1 MHEWTQE
8 IRKRLSGLNLPPARE
23 AEIVEE
29 LAQHLE
35 DRCRELLMGGAT
47 ESDARR
53 VALEELSNPS
63 VDGLAWGLRRVER
76 EVSQEPLVPGGGGR
90 GNFLASLWQDLR
102 YGSRTLAK
110 NPGFSVVA
118 AFTLALGIGANTAIF
133 SLINVILL
141 KALPVSDPDQL
152 VALRWESPH
161 SKTDSLPYPT
171 FEQLR
176 DSSHVFK
183 GMFAFCNVGL
193 ATSMDG
199 EAGLATGQ
207 LVSGSFFSVL
217 GVRAVAGRTFA
228 SEEDRVPGGDP
239 VAVISYAYWKRQFGL
254 DPGAIGKQLTLNGV
268 AFTVIGVA
276 GPAFEG
282 LSLGNTPDIWVPM
295 MMQAQVMD
303 GRSLLNDPKGWFFQV
318 MARRKPGV
326 SLEQAAAS
334 LNVAYQQIARQET
347 GARITPQVEQEL
359 ASQKVALQPAS
370 RGLSDLRDRF
380 AQPLLVL
387 MALVGLVLLVSC
399 ANVASLLLTRAS
411 ARKREI
417 AVRAALGAGRS
428 RLIRQLLTESLLLA
442 ALGSLVGLLLARFG
456 DDLLLTL
463 PLMSGRP
470 LAITVRPDGTVLLFT
485 TCVALLAAVLF
496 GSAPAW
502 SAARTDL
509 NEDLKASTRSVA
521 TGNRR
526 PGWGL
531 RRVVV
536 IGEVAVSLL
545 LLAGAGMLVHS
556 LSNLRD
562 VNPGFNQDKVLL
574 VAIDPTLAGYR
585 GDRLLSLYKDLA
597 DAISTLPGVQSVGL
611 SAVPPMNRGQW
622 RTGVFVQGHVPGPN
636 EDTTILWNL
645 TGPNSFRT
653 LQIPLLQGR
662 DFVPQDDSTAP
673 RVAIINQGTARLY
686 FGNETAIGK
695 RLSFTSPQG
704 GEIEIVGVVAD
715 TKYGSLREATLHMLY
730 LPYLQPPS
738 GSMEFD
744 MTLEIRTKGSP
755 ESVAGAVRQA
765 IRGVDKGVPIL
776 GVRSLAEQVNNSL
789 AQERMVAELSS
800 LFGLLALVLASVGL
814 YGVMTYTVA
823 RRTGEI
829 GVRMALGATRSQV
842 LWMVVRESL
851 ELVAIG
857 VVVGIPLIFVFMRL
871 ISNQLYGITRGDPLT
886 TCAAMA
892 LQATVALVATYI
904 PARRATKVD
913 PMVALRYE

>member
-1 MHEWTQE
+1 MRWWR
-8 IRKRLSGLNLPPARE
+8 RKSREQDLDRELRTHLELE
-23 AEIVEE
+23 AEE
-29 LAQHLE
+29 LQESGMAAQ
-35 DRCRELLMGGAT
+35 
-47 ESDARR
+47 DARYAAQR
-53 VALEELSNPS
+53 NFGNTMLVREGVRQIWGWTS
-63 VDGLAWGLRRVER
+63 VRQLG
-76 EVSQEPLVPGGGGR
+76 
-90 GNFLASLWQDLR
+90 QDVQ
-102 YGSRTLAK
+102 YGWRMLAK
-110 NPGFSVVA
+110 NSGFSIVA
-118 AFTLALGIGANTAIF
+118 VLTLALGIGANTAIF

-152 VALRWESPH
+152 VALRWESPQ

-183 GMFAFCNVGL
+183 GMFAFCSVGL
-193 ATSMDG
+193 TTNMGG
-199 EAGLATGQ
+199 EPGLATGQ

-217 GVRAVAGRTFA
+217 GVQAIVGRTFA

-239 VAVISYAYWKRQFGL
+239 VAVISYPYWKRQFGL
-254 DPGAIGKQLTLNGV
+254 DPGAIGKSLTLNGV
-268 AFTVIGVA
+268 VFTVIGVA
-276 GPAFEG
+276 APAFEG
-282 LSLGNTPDIWVPM
+282 LSLGNTPDIWMPM

-303 GRSLLNDPKGWFFQV
+303 GRSLLNDPKGWFFKII
-318 MARRKPGV
+318 ARRKPGV
-326 SLEQAAAS
+326 GLEQAAAS
-334 LNVAYQQIARQET
+334 LNLAYQQIARQET
-347 GARITPQVEQEL
+347 GARITPQVEREL
-359 ASQKVALQPAS
+359 VSQKIALLPAS
-370 RGLSDLRDRF
+370 KGLSDLRDRL

-399 ANVASLLLTRAS
+399 ANVAGLLLTRAS

-442 ALGSLVGLLLARFG
+442 VLGSLVGLLLAHLG

-463 PLMSGRP
+463 SLMGGRP
-470 LAITVRPDGTVLLFT
+470 LAITVRPDGTVLVFT

-502 SAARTDL
+502 TAARTDL

-521 TGNRR
+521 TGNPRS
-526 PGWGL
+526 GWGL
-531 RRVVV
+531 PRLVV

-545 LLAGAGMLVHS
+545 LLTGAGMLVHS

-574 VAIDPTLAGYR
+574 VAIDPTLVGYR
-585 GDRLLSLYKDLA
+585 GDRLLSLYNDLP
-597 DAISTLPGVQSVGL
+597 DAISTLPGVRSVGL
-611 SAVPPMNRGQW
+611 SAVPPMSLRQW
-622 RTGVFVQGHVPGPN
+622 RTAVFAQGHIPGPN
-636 EDTTILWNL
+636 EDTTTPWNL
-645 TGPNSFRT
+645 IGPNLFRT
-653 LQIPLLQGR
+653 LGIPLLQGR

-673 RVAIINQGTARLY
+673 RVAIINQAMARFY

-695 RLSFTSPQG
+695 RLSFTSPEG

-738 GSMEFD
+738 GSLEFD

-755 ESVAGAVRQA
+755 ESIAGAVRQA
-765 IRGVDKGVPIL
+765 IRGVHKDVPIL
-776 GVRSLAEQVNNSL
+776 GFRSLAEQVNNSL

-800 LFGLLALVLASVGL
+800 VFGLLALVLASVCL

-829 GVRMALGATRSQV
+829 GIRMALGVTRLQV
-842 LWMVVRESL
+842 LWMVLRESL

-857 VVVGIPLIFVFMRL
+857 VVVGIALVFVFMRL
-871 ISNQLYGITRGDPLT
+871 ISNQLYGITTGDPLA

-892 LQATVALVATYI
+892 LQATIALVATYI
-904 PARRATKVD
+904 PARRATRVD
-913 PMVALRYE
+913 PMVALRHE